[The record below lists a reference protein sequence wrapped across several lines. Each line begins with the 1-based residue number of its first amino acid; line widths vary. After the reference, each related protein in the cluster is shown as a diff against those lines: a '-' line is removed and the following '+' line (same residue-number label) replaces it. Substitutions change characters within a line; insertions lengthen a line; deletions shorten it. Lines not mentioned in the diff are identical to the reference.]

1 MALRP
6 ARAGLTAA
14 KTAALN
20 PARIAALNAA
30 RIAALTAAKTAA
42 LNAARIAAL
51 AAALV
56 AGAACG
62 GRPDPSAG
70 AIRDL
75 ARAANH
81 RDAGPIAAALSPDFR
96 GPGGT
101 SREELDGEIRRLFA
115 AYRSIDVAVTG
126 LAIERFPEFDLA
138 RFDAVFRGSARTIG
152 GLEGILPPTARFRFE
167 VRLARDGERRIVT
180 QATWEEIGR

>member
-1 MALRP
+1 MALRT
-6 ARAGLTAA
+6 ARTGLTAA
-14 KTAALN
+14 
-20 PARIAALNAA
+20 RIDVRNAA
-30 RIAALTAAKTAA
+30 RIAARSAARIAA
-42 LNAARIAAL
+42 SNAARIAAL
-51 AAALV
+51 AAAIV

-62 GRPDPSAG
+62 GRPDPSVG
-70 AIRDL
+70 AIRNL
-75 ARAANH
+75 ARAANR
-81 RDAGPIAAALSPDFR
+81 RDAGPIVAALSPEFR
-96 GPGGT
+96 GTGGT

-138 RFDAVFRGSARTIG
+138 RFDADFRGAARAIG
-152 GLEGILPPTARFRFE
+152 GLDGILPPSARFRFE